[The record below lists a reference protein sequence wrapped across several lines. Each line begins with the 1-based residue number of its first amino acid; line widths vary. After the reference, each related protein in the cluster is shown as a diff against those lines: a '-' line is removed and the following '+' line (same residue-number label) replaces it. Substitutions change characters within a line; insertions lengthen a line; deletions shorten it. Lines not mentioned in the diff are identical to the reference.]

1 MAHRAPGPLPTAV
14 IGVGHFGRFHAQKF
28 AAIEG
33 AELVAVCDLDPER
46 AEAVAA
52 ELGTRAVTDY
62 RTLVG
67 TVDAVSVA
75 VPTADHHRIAR
86 AFIEGGAHVL
96 VEKPITGD
104 LAEADDL
111 IRIAGECRR
120 VLQVGHLE
128 RFSPVRRAMD
138 SIVRHPLY
146 IEAHRITSFR
156 ERGTDVSIVL
166 DLMIHDIDL
175 VLSLVDA
182 PVEHVDAVGAPVLSG
197 RDDIANCRIRFA
209 NGCVAS
215 ITASRISAKTER
227 KMRLFQ
233 PNAYLSVDFLTHT
246 LTLAERRSPEEGGN
260 AGMPISIPGFPDI
273 RLEQRTLAAD
283 DSLLREVEAF
293 FAAIRNGTPPLVSG
307 ADGRRA
313 LATAMMIRESLERHR
328 AFVQG
333 QFGAHVLAGPGSA

>member
-1 MAHRAPGPLPTAV
+1 MAEVATRALRAAV

-28 AAIEG
+28 AAIDG
-33 AELVAVCDLDPER
+33 ADLVAVCDVDGDR
-46 AEAVAA
+46 AETVAA
-52 ELGTRAVTDY
+52 ELGTRAVPDY
-62 RTLVG
+62 RSLVG
-67 TVDAVSVA
+67 AVDAVSVV
-75 VPTADHHRIAR
+75 VPTRDHHCIAR
-86 AFIEGGAHVL
+86 AFLEGGAHVL
-96 VEKPITGD
+96 VEKPIAGD

-111 IRIAGECRR
+111 IRVARERER

-138 SIVRHPLY
+138 AIVTQPLY

-182 PVEHVDAVGAPVLSG
+182 PVEHIEAVGAPVLSG

-233 PNAYLSVDFLTHT
+233 PNAYLSADFVSHT
-246 LTLAERRSPEEGGN
+246 LTLAERRQGDEPAE
-260 AGMPISIPGFPDI
+260 AGIPVPGFPDVCV
-273 RLEQRTLAAD
+273 LQRTLAAD

-293 FAAIRNGTPPLVSG
+293 LTAIRDGTPPLVSG
-307 ADGRRA
+307 EDGRRA
-313 LATAMMIRESLERHR
+313 LATAMTIRETLERHR
-328 AFVQG
+328 AFVQERLG
-333 QFGAHVLAGPGSA
+333 GDVLGAGPVL